1 MKNRKLMVRTQF
13 NNQSKL
19 YSYFTK
25 LCMIQIQ
32 IHGVAMLH
40 FVFLKQ
46 MTKTHNAKADSNPK
60 VSNTHKKKT
69 LWKGRNRVI

>member
-19 YSYFTK
+19 YSHFTN
-25 LCMIQIQ
+25 LCMNQIQ
-32 IHGVAMLH
+32 IHGGVMLH

-60 VSNTHKKKT
+60 VSKKKKT